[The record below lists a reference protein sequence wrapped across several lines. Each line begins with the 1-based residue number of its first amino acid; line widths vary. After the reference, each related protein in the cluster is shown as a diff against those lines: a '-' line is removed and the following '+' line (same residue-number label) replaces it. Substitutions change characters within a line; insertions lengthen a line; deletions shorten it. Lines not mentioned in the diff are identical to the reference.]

1 MADIVAAIAGWVIP
15 ALVVFGVTALA
26 LAALAWAVRRARRSP
41 RARAAAEQERAR
53 AGAALVRL
61 DDAVAELELEVGL
74 SGALYGGD
82 APPSLRR
89 ARLTAQHVRDEGF
102 EEYRDLSDPE
112 LVPVD
117 IRRASARIE
126 RHAEEALAKVAS
138 ARAEHGAWV
147 RANVSA
153 SGQIDAA
160 RRRLDALRST
170 MGDPAAL
177 VAELSSRFAEE
188 EWRDAAR
195 AGHAALE
202 ARTAAERHLDD
213 AAARAADPS
222 LSALADLAAAERALR
237 RAEAEARSL
246 EETHRLV
253 LQAAQAVPEELSAA
267 RAALRQASVTR
278 EHLEVAD
285 AERLGAELH
294 AVSDELDRIETDAA
308 RRPTRTI
315 HAVARVRSRLDLAL
329 GDARTAQQRLRGA
342 RTALPGTLAAARG
355 AIAQAEASVSH
366 TRAGADARARLV
378 SAQRE
383 LAEARQAQDPVAAL
397 DAARRAMRDA
407 EDAAVL
413 AGVAVLPGDRHRARV
428 QEAHDPGEGPPLS

>member
-1 MADIVAAIAGWVIP
+1 MAEIVAAILGWVVP

-26 LAALAWAVRRARRSP
+26 IAAIAWGVRRARRSP
-41 RARAAAEQERAR
+41 RARAAAENERGR

-61 DDAVAELELEVGL
+61 DDAVSELELEVGL

-89 ARLTAQHVRDEGF
+89 ARLTAQHVRDASF
-102 EEYRDLSDPE
+102 EEYRDLSDEGLTPA
-112 LVPVD
+112 D
-117 IRRASARIE
+117 IRRASSRIE
-126 RHAEEALAKVAS
+126 RHAQEALAKVAS
-138 ARAEHGAWV
+138 ARAEHAAWV
-147 RANVSA
+147 RSNVSA
-153 SGQIDAA
+153 AGQVDAA
-160 RRRLDALRST
+160 RRRLAALRAS

-177 VAELSSRFAEE
+177 VADLSSRFAEE

-195 AGHAALE
+195 AARAALE
-202 ARTAAERHLDD
+202 GSAAAGRHLDD
-213 AAARAADPS
+213 AAARARDPS

-237 RAEAEARSL
+237 QAELDSRSL

-253 LQAAQAVPEELSAA
+253 LQAAQAVPEEVSAA

-278 EHLEVAD
+278 EHLEIAD

-294 AVSDELDRIETDAA
+294 AISDELDRIEDDAA
-308 RRPTRTI
+308 RRPTRAV
-315 HAVARVRSRLDLAL
+315 HAIARLRSRLDIAL

-366 TRAGADARARLV
+366 AHAGADARARLI

-383 LAEARQAQDPVAAL
+383 LAEARQAEDPVEAL

-407 EDAAVL
+407 EDARSLAEFARTAV
-413 AGVAVLPGDRHRARV
+413 APGDH
-428 QEAHDPGEGPPLS
+428 GESRRS